1 MFTQL
6 LWWATNALE
15 SLLLIRAIKG
25 GFFKRYPVFYV
36 YLSYVLLES
45 LLRFCVYVL
54 KPGFYPKFYW
64 YTQFFSLALG
74 YGVIW
79 EIFRQA
85 LSQYPGAA
93 RMARNVLWIVFVT
106 VVSKTF
112 VSTLS
117 GPAWSPAKTTAE
129 LERNLRTVQAILLMI
144 IVGLMV
150 YYVIP
155 TGRNLKGMVLGYG
168 FFIGTNVISLTL
180 RSHLGGQFRL
190 WWRYLP
196 AITYSVT
203 LLIWCFTLWSFQANP
218 RRESA
223 VGIER
228 DYELLAARTA
238 RLLMQA
244 RVHLARAIR
253 P

>member
-6 LWWATNALE
+6 LWAASALE
-15 SLLLIRAIKG
+15 GLLLIRAVKG
-25 GFFKRYPVFYV
+25 RFFKRYPVFYV
-36 YLSYVLLES
+36 YLSYVFLES
-45 LLRFCVYVL
+45 LLRFCVYIL

-64 YTQFFSLALG
+64 YTQFLSVALG

-85 LSQYPGAA
+85 LAHYPGAA
-93 RMARNVLWIVFVT
+93 RMARNVLSAVFV
-106 VVSKTF
+106 VAVSKTL
-112 VSTLS
+112 VNTLS

-129 LERNLRTVQAILLMI
+129 LERNLRTVQAILLVI

-168 FFIGTNVISLTL
+168 FFIGASVINLTL
-180 RSHLGGQFRL
+180 LSHLGDQFRL

-218 RRESA
+218 QPESE
-223 VGIER
+223 VSIER
-228 DYELLAARTA
+228 DYELLAARTTK
-238 RLLMQA
+238 LLMQA
-244 RVHLARAIR
+244 RVHLVRAIR

>member
-6 LWWATNALE
+6 LWAASALE
-15 SLLLIRAIKG
+15 GLLLIRAIKG
-25 GFFKRYPVFYV
+25 GFFKRYPVFYA
-36 YLSYVLLES
+36 YLSYVLLQS

-54 KPGFYPKFYW
+54 KPGFYPKLYW
-64 YTQFFSLALG
+64 YTQFFSVALG
-74 YGVIW
+74 YGIIW

-93 RMARNVLWIVFVT
+93 RMARNVLSIVFVT
-106 VVSKTF
+106 VVSKTL
-112 VSTLS
+112 VNTLS

-155 TGRNLKGMVLGYG
+155 AGRNLKGMVLGYG
-168 FFIGTNVISLTL
+168 FFIGTRVINLAL
-180 RSHLGGQFRL
+180 RSHFGNEFQP
-190 WWRYLP
+190 WWQYLP

-228 DYELLAARTA
+228 DYELLAARTTK
-238 RLLMQA
+238 LLMQA
-244 RVHLARAIR
+244 RVHLVRAIR

>member
-6 LWWATNALE
+6 LWAASALE
-15 SLLLIRAIKG
+15 GLLLIRAIKG

-36 YLSYVLLES
+36 YLSYVFLES
-45 LLRFCVYVL
+45 LLRFCVYIL

-64 YTQFFSLALG
+64 YTQFLSVALG

-85 LSQYPGAA
+85 LAQYPGAA
-93 RMARNVLWIVFVT
+93 RMARNVLSIVFVV

-112 VSTLS
+112 VNTLS

-129 LERNLRTVQAILLMI
+129 LERNLRTVQAILLVI

-155 TGRNLKGMVLGYG
+155 AGRNLKGMVLGYG
-168 FFIGTNVISLTL
+168 FFIGASVINLAL
-180 RSHLGGQFRL
+180 RSHFGKEFQG
-190 WWRYLP
+190 WWQYLP
-196 AITYSVT
+196 AMTYSVT

-218 RRESA
+218 QPESE
-223 VGIER
+223 VEIER
-228 DYELLAARTA
+228 DYELLAARTVK
-238 RLLMQA
+238 LLMQA
-244 RVHLARAIR
+244 RVHLVRAIR

>member
-6 LWWATNALE
+6 LWAASALE
-15 SLLLIRAIKG
+15 GLLLIRAIKG

-36 YLSYVLLES
+36 YLSYVLLQS
-45 LLRFCVYVL
+45 LLGFCVYIL

-64 YTQFFSLALG
+64 YSQFVSVALG

-85 LSQYPGAA
+85 LAHYPGVA
-93 RMARNVLWIVFVT
+93 RMARNVLSAVFLV

-112 VSTLS
+112 VNTLS

-144 IVGLMV
+144 IVGLMI

-168 FFIGTNVISLTL
+168 FFIGASVINLTL
-180 RSHLGGQFRL
+180 LSHLGGQFRL

-203 LLIWCFTLWSFQANP
+203 LIIWCFTLWSFQANP
-218 RRESA
+218 QPESE

-228 DYELLAARTA
+228 DYELLAARTTK
-238 RLLMQA
+238 LLMQA
-244 RVHLARAIR
+244 RVHLVRAIR